1 LNLRSQKNAKNKPTP
16 EIRIIFGQNFRRA
29 RKAAK
34 LTQQNIT
41 DIAGYAQS
49 FISEVETGRCAI
61 SIDYMAALA
70 KVVNVPLWKL
80 LIP

>member
-1 LNLRSQKNAKNKPTP
+1 MNPQRDTETKPTP
-16 EIRIIFGQNFRRA
+16 EERLTFGQNFREA

-34 LTQQNIT
+34 LTQRDIT
-41 DIAGYAQS
+41 EKAGYAQS

-61 SIDYMAALA
+61 NIDNMAALA